1 MTIRAGSLDRRTL
14 LRGAIATAAVGSFA
28 VACSSPS
35 SKDSDGGSGPKGE
48 KSATNPFGVAAN
60 STVEAA
66 IFDGGYG
73 TDYVDYTN
81 QVLGS
86 QVKGLK
92 VQVKPVV
99 DIAPQLQPRFV
110 GGNPPDLIDNSGEDQ
125 IGFLGILDQLEEL
138 DDLFEANT
146 YEGKKIADIVY
157 PGVKAPGTFKDKFVA
172 LNYVMTVYGVWYSK
186 TLFEENGWTPPKTW
200 DEALDLGQKAK
211 KKGKYLFVHGKEAA
225 TYYRTLLIDSA
236 IKEGGDEVRLALE
249 NLEKGCWSH
258 PAVQGVIKVMETMVK
273 QKMFVPGG
281 SGTQFQK
288 AQAIWSNDQKALLY
302 PSGGWIENEMKKATK
317 ADFQMT
323 GFPSMT
329 LTDKPALPYESLRAA
344 AGEPFIVPKQGKNPA
359 GAKEVL
365 RAMLSEKAAANFSR
379 TKLAPT
385 IVKGTVPADGYGSTA
400 LVSQTTML
408 EAAGT
413 NIFNY
418 MFVETYGMN
427 TDQLVPW
434 NSFLAGDLDGKGLT
448 SALQRISDKVRED
461 DSVDKVKVS

>member
-1 MTIRAGSLDRRTL
+1 M
-14 LRGAIATAAVGSFA
+14 GSFA